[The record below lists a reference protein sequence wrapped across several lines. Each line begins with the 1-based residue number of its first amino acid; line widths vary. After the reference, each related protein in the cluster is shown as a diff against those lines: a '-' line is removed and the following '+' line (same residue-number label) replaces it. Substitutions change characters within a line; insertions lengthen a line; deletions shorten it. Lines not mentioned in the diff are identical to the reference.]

1 MASLSA
7 AVLLLAVVSTGAAIG
22 IARIASR
29 EAQARGELRHTLY
42 VTRMNLASQASDDA
56 NIERLREL
64 LVPYRAGS
72 GDEDLRGFEWY
83 LWWDR
88 LQLRRGFAGNSR
100 ATPGRSSP
108 WLSRAMRRRWQPPA
122 REVQRRSGTSPV
134 APPERD
140 SPCRPWAKWPSWPT
154 IGSTLAAQAK
164 DESLTLWD
172 AETAAV
178 RVRLRSENDGGWI
191 RFLAFSPDGRSLF
204 AYRDGPIQIEVW
216 DVVNARLDRVLP
228 RGSNRAYR
236 LAISADLSDLS
247 GGLPGRADRAPG
259 SRGGITDR
267 DPRPPRSQPGPLP
280 GILARRSDACHRL
293 PGSNDPDLGPA
304 PTRGVA
310 FGRVRGAI
318 VCREAA
324 RTPGPAGRAIYDAEG
339 ASGCSLFGLTFS
351 PGRPDPHLG

>member
-29 EAQARGELRHTLY
+29 EAQARSELRHTLY
-42 VTRMNLASQASDDA
+42 VTRMNLASQAWDDA

-64 LVPYRAGS
+64 LVPTGPAPATKTFAASNGIS
-72 GDEDLRGFEWY
+72 GGIVCT
-83 LWWDR
+83 
-88 LQLRRGFAGNSR
+88 RRGFAGNSR
-100 ATPGRSSP
+100 ATRGRSSP
-108 WLSRAMRRRWQPPA
+108 WPSRAMRRRWQPPA
-122 REVQRRSGTSPV
+122 REVRRRSGTSPV

-140 SPCRPWAKWPSWPT
+140 SPSGPWAKWPPGLPW
-154 IGSTLAAQAK
+154 STLAAQAK

-178 RVRLRSENDGGWI
+178 RVRLRSENDGGWS

-216 DVVNARLDRVLP
+216 DVVN
-228 RGSNRAYR
+228 RGSTASCLGIELGLPPGDLRG
-236 LAISADLSDLS
+236 LSDLG

-259 SRGGITDR
+259 SRGGIADR

-280 GILARRSDACHRL
+280 GVLARRSDACRGL

-339 ASGCSLFGLTFS
+339 ASDAAFRPGIL
-351 PGRPDPHLG
+351 PGRPDPRLG